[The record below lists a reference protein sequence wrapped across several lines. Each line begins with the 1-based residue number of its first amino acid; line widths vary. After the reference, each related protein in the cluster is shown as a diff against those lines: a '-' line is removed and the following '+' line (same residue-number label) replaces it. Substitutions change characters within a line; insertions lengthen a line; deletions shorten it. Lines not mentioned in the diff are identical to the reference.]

1 MPVSCLKLYPVEST
15 LIKFW
20 KRYKIYLINPYE
32 FVEHIQSSRRLVK
45 KVFKCNL
52 IITDVTFI
60 FLGTFLIKYWNHRTT
75 VEFAMIRTGIRL
87 ER

>member
-1 MPVSCLKLYPVEST
+1 MNLLNIFSPLEGWL
-15 LIKFW
+15 
-20 KRYKIYLINPYE
+20 
-32 FVEHIQSSRRLVK
+32 K

-52 IITDVTFI
+52 IISDVTFI